1 MITVP
6 DASLIG
12 YGDIFS
18 RAYQSQKALLPW
30 GNTSE
35 LQIAHTEDQQ
45 ILPNYITGAG
55 NRNVTSRVTGV
66 TASFTLYD
74 VSARNLAIVG
84 RGTVRGVAAG
94 AVTTPEAHVCEGLPG
109 ELIPFDNLPDLSV
122 PVVIKSADGVTTY
135 DAGDDY
141 LLTPYGIQLTSGT
154 TITSAGI
161 TATYTKLKADVVEML
176 TSAQVELE
184 MYFAGL
190 NAAQGGSPTPARL
203 RRFKPGLVQ
212 QIQLSGTQY
221 AAYQVTGELLADMLV
236 VNVDGYDT
244 PLSQFYSLGMKAAA

>member
-1 MITVP
+1 MITVQ

-18 RAYQSQKALLPW
+18 RAYQTQKALLPW

-45 ILPNYITGAG
+45 TLPNYITGAG
-55 NRNVTSRVTGV
+55 NRNTSSRVTGV

-74 VSARNLAIVG
+74 VNARNLALVG

-94 AVTTPEAHVCEGLPG
+94 VVAAPEPYVCEGLAG
-109 ELIPFDNLPDLSV
+109 ELIPFNELPDLSAAV
-122 PVVIKSADGVTTY
+122 EILPAGGG
-135 DAGDDY
+135 DAYSPGSDY

-154 TITSAGI
+154 TITSAGF
-161 TATYTKLKADVVEML
+161 TASYTKLKANVVEML
-176 TSAQVELE
+176 TTAQVELE

-212 QIQLSGTQY
+212 QIQLSGTTY

-236 VNVDGYDT
+236 VNVDGDDT

>member
-1 MITVP
+1 MITVQ

-12 YGDIFS
+12 YGDLFS

-45 ILPNYITGAG
+45 TLPNYITGVG
-55 NRNVTSRVTGV
+55 NRNSQSRVTGV

-74 VSARNLAIVG
+74 VNARNLAIVG
-84 RGTVRGVAAG
+84 RGTVRGVSAG
-94 AVTTPEAHVCEGLPG
+94 AVATPEVHVCEGLPG
-109 ELIPFDNLPDLSV
+109 ELIPFDELPDTSV
-122 PVVIKSADGVTTY
+122 PFVIASPDDVTTY
-135 DAGDDY
+135 APGDDY

-154 TITSAGI
+154 TITNAGI
-161 TATYTKLKADVVEML
+161 KATYTKLKADVVEML

-184 MYFAGL
+184 VYFAGL
-190 NAAQGGSPTPARL
+190 NAAQGGAPTPARL
-203 RRFKPGLVQ
+203 RRFKPALVQ
-212 QIQLSGTQY
+212 QIQLSGTAY

-236 VNVDGYDT
+236 TEPGMS
-244 PLSQFYSLGMKAAA
+244 PFYSLGMKAAA